1 MLRMHLRD
9 WQGWGPHKTQL
20 QWLSLLV
27 VLCCFSFLQ
36 SISQYIKM
44 SFLWLTPTAL
54 NPSFPGHFEENYLK
68 HLQFPETCSISQ
80 VIATVS
86 TAAMCHSTLP
96 KFNKTHWS
104 SSFWR
109 KLIFLNSEREGTI
122 LLPGGQEASRKH
134 LKARLQM
141 NDSDRKIRNNY
152 CQIITYSHTRTA
164 GVKIFSLRS
173 FKLDFFFFDLFP
185 FLLLDSRITNP

>member
-1 MLRMHLRD
+1 MGIGAAQPSKGTSRMLRMHLRD

-36 SISQYIKM
+36 SINQYIKM

-104 SSFWR
+104 SFILKKTHIPELR
-109 KLIFLNSEREGTI
+109 KRRHNSITRR
-122 LLPGGQEASRKH
+122 PGG
-134 LKARLQM
+134 
-141 NDSDRKIRNNY
+141 
-152 CQIITYSHTRTA
+152 
-164 GVKIFSLRS
+164 F
-173 FKLDFFFFDLFP
+173 
-185 FLLLDSRITNP
+185 